1 METVTAK
8 QRIIYLDFLKVI
20 AIFLMVANHCVD
32 NVTPAERALPWYNL
46 WGSVYNSFTRP
57 AIPLFMMVT
66 GILLLPTKMDMGS
79 FYKKRLSRVLIPFLV
94 WSVLYNLFPWFT
106 GLLNCDPETI
116 HVFFKWA
123 DTTQAFGDAMR
134 NILMIPFNFSA
145 FAVQMWYVYLL
156 IGIYLYIPVFSA
168 WVEKSDKRSQ
178 RIFLAIWAVS
188 LFVPYLRNYLTEN
201 LFGECSWNEFGLFYY
216 FAGFSGYMLL
226 GYHLVKYPLQ
236 MSKVSKY
243 ALAAIAF
250 AIGYAVTLI
259 GFKNAT
265 AVEGQSEAMVELFFT
280 YCSPN
285 VALMTFAVFL
295 IAKDLRFENKRVNR
309 FISQFS
315 ICTFGIWMCHYFF
328 VGPVFL
334 LFKSCEMPVLLKV
347 FLENI
352 LVLLA
357 SFALVYLLL
366 LPWYTWFVPRVLSAR
381 K

>member
-1 METVTAK
+1 METVTTK

-123 DTTQAFGDAMR
+123 DTSQAFVDALR

-280 YCSPN
+280 FCSPN
-285 VALMTFAVFL
+285 VALMTFAIFL
-295 IAKDLRFENKRVNR
+295 IGKDLRFENKRINR

-334 LFKSCEMPVLLKV
+334 LFKSFEIPVLLKV
-347 FLENI
+347 FFENI

-357 SFALVYLLL
+357 SFALVYLVRS
-366 LPWYTWFVPRVLSAR
+366 TGTFG
-381 K
+381 KKIMG

>member
-1 METVTAK
+1 METEATK

-79 FYKKRLSRVLIPFLV
+79 FYKKRLSRLLIPFLV

-123 DTTQAFGDAMR
+123 DTSQAFGDALR

-188 LFVPYLRNYLTEN
+188 LFVPYLRNYLTAN

-226 GYHLVKYPLQ
+226 GHHLVKYPLHI
-236 MSKVSKY
+236 SKVSKY
-243 ALAAIAF
+243 ALAAITF

-295 IAKDLRFENKRVNR
+295 ICKDIRFTNKRANR

-352 LVLLA
+352 LVLLV
-357 SFALVYLLL
+357 SFALVFLVRSTGTLG
-366 LPWYTWFVPRVLSAR
+366 
-381 K
+381 KKIMG

>member
-1 METVTAK
+1 METVTTK

-66 GILLLPTKMDMGS
+66 GILLLPIKMDMGS

-123 DTTQAFGDAMR
+123 DTSQAFGDALR

-188 LFVPYLRNYLTEN
+188 LFVPYLRNYLTAN

-280 YCSPN
+280 FCSPN
-285 VALMTFAVFL
+285 VALMTFAIFL

-315 ICTFGIWMCHYFF
+315 IYTFGIWMCHYLF

-357 SFALVYLLL
+357 SFALVYLVRS
-366 LPWYTWFVPRVLSAR
+366 TGTFG
-381 K
+381 KKIMG

>member
-94 WSVLYNLFPWFT
+94 WSVLYNLFPWFS

-123 DTTQAFGDAMR
+123 DTSQAFGDALR

-347 FLENI
+347 FFENI

-357 SFALVYLLL
+357 SFALVYLVRS
-366 LPWYTWFVPRVLSAR
+366 TGTFG
-381 K
+381 KKIMG

>member
-1 METVTAK
+1 MEKVTAK

-123 DTTQAFGDAMR
+123 DTSQAFGDALR

-188 LFVPYLRNYLTEN
+188 LFVPYLRNYLTAN

-280 YCSPN
+280 FCSPN
-285 VALMTFAVFL
+285 VALMTFAIFL
-295 IAKDLRFENKRVNR
+295 ICKDMRFENKRVNR

-357 SFALVYLLL
+357 SFALVYLVRS
-366 LPWYTWFVPRVLSAR
+366 TGTFG
-381 K
+381 KKIMG

>member
-116 HVFFKWA
+116 HVFFKWT

-357 SFALVYLLL
+357 SFALVYLVRS
-366 LPWYTWFVPRVLSAR
+366 TGTFG
-381 K
+381 KKIMG

>member
-1 METVTAK
+1 METVTTK

-123 DTTQAFGDAMR
+123 DTSQAFGDALR

-280 YCSPN
+280 FCSPN
-285 VALMTFAVFL
+285 VALMTFAIFL
-295 IAKDLRFENKRVNR
+295 IGKDLRFENKRINR

-347 FLENI
+347 FFENI
-352 LVLLA
+352 LVLFV
-357 SFALVYLLL
+357 SFALVYLVRS
-366 LPWYTWFVPRVLSAR
+366 TGTFG
-381 K
+381 KKIMG

>member
-79 FYKKRLSRVLIPFLV
+79 FYKKRISRLVIPFLV

-123 DTTQAFGDAMR
+123 DTSQAFGDALR

-280 YCSPN
+280 FCSPN
-285 VALMTFAVFL
+285 VALMTFAIFL
-295 IAKDLRFENKRVNR
+295 IDKDLRFENKRVNR

-315 ICTFGIWMCHYFF
+315 ICTFGIWMCHYLF

-357 SFALVYLLL
+357 SFALVYLVRS
-366 LPWYTWFVPRVLSAR
+366 TGTFG
-381 K
+381 KKIMG

>member
-1 METVTAK
+1 MEIVTAK

-123 DTTQAFGDAMR
+123 DTSQAFGDALR

-280 YCSPN
+280 FCSPN
-285 VALMTFAVFL
+285 VALMTFAIFL
-295 IAKDLRFENKRVNR
+295 IAKDLRFENKRINR

-347 FLENI
+347 FVENI
-352 LVLLA
+352 LVLFV
-357 SFALVYLLL
+357 SFALVYLVRS
-366 LPWYTWFVPRVLSAR
+366 TGTFG
-381 K
+381 KKIMG

>member
-1 METVTAK
+1 METVTTK

-123 DTTQAFGDAMR
+123 DTSQAFGDALR

-168 WVEKSDKRSQ
+168 WVEKSDKLSQ

-250 AIGYAVTLI
+250 SIGYAVTLI

-280 YCSPN
+280 FCSPN
-285 VALMTFAVFL
+285 VALMTFAIFL
-295 IAKDLRFENKRVNR
+295 IGKDLRFENKRVNR

-357 SFALVYLLL
+357 SFALVYLVRS
-366 LPWYTWFVPRVLSAR
+366 TGTFG
-381 K
+381 KKIMG

>member
-1 METVTAK
+1 METVTTK

-123 DTTQAFGDAMR
+123 DTSQAFGDALR

-280 YCSPN
+280 FCSPN
-285 VALMTFAVFL
+285 VALMTFAIFL
-295 IAKDLRFENKRVNR
+295 IGKDLRFENKRVNR

-357 SFALVYLLL
+357 SFALVYLVRS
-366 LPWYTWFVPRVLSAR
+366 TGTFG
-381 K
+381 KKIMG

>member
-66 GILLLPTKMDMGS
+66 RILLLPTKMDMGS

-357 SFALVYLLL
+357 SFALVYLVRS
-366 LPWYTWFVPRVLSAR
+366 TGTFG
-381 K
+381 KKIMG

>member
-46 WGSVYNSFTRP
+46 WGSAYNSFTRP

-66 GILLLPTKMDMGS
+66 GILLLPTQMDMSS
-79 FYKKRLSRVLIPFLV
+79 FYKKRVSRVLVPFLV

-106 GLLNCDPETI
+106 GLLNCNPETI
-116 HVFFKWA
+116 HIFFKWA
-123 DTTQAFGDAMR
+123 DTSQAFGDALR

-188 LFVPYLRNYLTEN
+188 LFVPYLRNYLTAN

-226 GYHLVKYPLQ
+226 GYHLEKYPLHI
-236 MSKVSKY
+236 SNASKY
-243 ALAAIAF
+243 ALAAITF

-265 AVEGQSEAMVELFFT
+265 AVEGQSEAMIELFFT

-295 IAKDLRFENKRVNR
+295 ICKDIRFENKRANR

-347 FLENI
+347 FFENI
-352 LVLLA
+352 LVLFV
-357 SFALVYLLL
+357 SFALVYLVRS
-366 LPWYTWFVPRVLSAR
+366 TGTFG
-381 K
+381 KKIMG

>member
-1 METVTAK
+1 METEATK

-106 GLLNCDPETI
+106 GLLNFDPETI

-123 DTTQAFGDAMR
+123 DTSQTFGDALR

-243 ALAAIAF
+243 ALAAITF

-280 YCSPN
+280 FCSPN

-295 IAKDLRFENKRVNR
+295 ICKDIRFENKRVNR

-357 SFALVYLLL
+357 SFALVYLVRS
-366 LPWYTWFVPRVLSAR
+366 TGTFG
-381 K
+381 KKIMG

>member
-20 AIFLMVANHCVD
+20 AIFLMVANYCVD

-357 SFALVYLLL
+357 SFALVYLVRS
-366 LPWYTWFVPRVLSAR
+366 TGTFG
-381 K
+381 KKIMG

>member
-1 METVTAK
+1 METEATK

-123 DTTQAFGDAMR
+123 DTSQAFGDALR

-280 YCSPN
+280 FCSPN
-285 VALMTFAVFL
+285 VALMTFAIFL
-295 IAKDLRFENKRVNR
+295 IGKDLRFENKRVNR

-347 FLENI
+347 FFENI
-352 LVLLA
+352 LVLFA
-357 SFALVYLLL
+357 SFALVYLVRS
-366 LPWYTWFVPRVLSAR
+366 TGTFG
-381 K
+381 KKIMG

>member
-188 LFVPYLRNYLTEN
+188 LFVPYLRNYLTAN

-357 SFALVYLLL
+357 SFALVYLVRS
-366 LPWYTWFVPRVLSAR
+366 TGTFG
-381 K
+381 KKIMG

>member
-1 METVTAK
+1 METITTK

-123 DTTQAFGDAMR
+123 DTSQAFGDALR

-280 YCSPN
+280 FCSPN
-285 VALMTFAVFL
+285 VALMTFAIFL
-295 IAKDLRFENKRVNR
+295 IAKDLRFENKRINR

-315 ICTFGIWMCHYFF
+315 ICTFGIWMCHYLF

-347 FLENI
+347 FFENI

-357 SFALVYLLL
+357 SFALVYLVRS
-366 LPWYTWFVPRVLSAR
+366 TGTFG
-381 K
+381 KKIMG

>member
-123 DTTQAFGDAMR
+123 DTSQAFGDALR

-280 YCSPN
+280 FCSPN
-285 VALMTFAVFL
+285 VALMTFAIFL
-295 IAKDLRFENKRVNR
+295 IAKDLRFENKRINR

-315 ICTFGIWMCHYFF
+315 ICTFGIWMCHYLF

-347 FLENI
+347 FFENI
-352 LVLLA
+352 LVLFV
-357 SFALVYLLL
+357 SFALVYLVRS
-366 LPWYTWFVPRVLSAR
+366 TGTFG
-381 K
+381 KKIMG

>member
-1 METVTAK
+1 METVTTK

-79 FYKKRLSRVLIPFLV
+79 FYKKRLSRLLIPFLV

-123 DTTQAFGDAMR
+123 DTSQAFGDALR

-280 YCSPN
+280 FCSPN
-285 VALMTFAVFL
+285 VALMTFAIFL
-295 IAKDLRFENKRVNR
+295 IGKDLRFENKRVNR

-357 SFALVYLLL
+357 SFALVYLVRS
-366 LPWYTWFVPRVLSAR
+366 TGTFG
-381 K
+381 KKIMG

>member
-1 METVTAK
+1 METEATK

-123 DTTQAFGDAMR
+123 DTSQAFGDALR

-188 LFVPYLRNYLTEN
+188 LFVPYLRNYLTAN

-226 GYHLVKYPLQ
+226 GHHLVKYPLHI
-236 MSKVSKY
+236 SKVSKY
-243 ALAAIAF
+243 ALAAITF

-295 IAKDLRFENKRVNR
+295 ICKDIRFTNKRANR

-352 LVLLA
+352 LVLLI
-357 SFALVYLLL
+357 SFALVFLVRSTGTLG
-366 LPWYTWFVPRVLSAR
+366 
-381 K
+381 KKIMG

>member
-20 AIFLMVANHCVD
+20 AIFLMVASHCVD

-46 WGSVYNSFTRP
+46 WGSVYNSFTCP

-79 FYKKRLSRVLIPFLV
+79 FYKKRISRVLIPFLV

-106 GLLNCDPETI
+106 GLLNCDSETI
-116 HVFFKWA
+116 HVFFKWT
-123 DTTQAFGDAMR
+123 DTSQAFGDALR

-145 FAVQMWYVYLL
+145 FAIQMWYVYLL

-265 AVEGQSEAMVELFFT
+265 AVEGSR
-280 YCSPN
+280 
-285 VALMTFAVFL
+285 
-295 IAKDLRFENKRVNR
+295 K
-309 FISQFS
+309 
-315 ICTFGIWMCHYFF
+315 
-328 VGPVFL
+328 
-334 LFKSCEMPVLLKV
+334 
-347 FLENI
+347 
-352 LVLLA
+352 
-357 SFALVYLLL
+357 
-366 LPWYTWFVPRVLSAR
+366 PW
-381 K
+381 

>member
-1 METVTAK
+1 METITTK

-123 DTTQAFGDAMR
+123 DTSQAFGDALR

-280 YCSPN
+280 FCSPN
-285 VALMTFAVFL
+285 VALMTFAIFL
-295 IAKDLRFENKRVNR
+295 IGKDLRFENKRVNR

-357 SFALVYLLL
+357 SFALVYLVRS
-366 LPWYTWFVPRVLSAR
+366 TGTFG
-381 K
+381 KKIMG

>member
-1 METVTAK
+1 METEATK

-123 DTTQAFGDAMR
+123 DTSQAFGDALR

-280 YCSPN
+280 FCSPN
-285 VALMTFAVFL
+285 VALMTFAIFL
-295 IAKDLRFENKRVNR
+295 IGKDLRFENKRVNR

-357 SFALVYLLL
+357 SFALVYLVRS
-366 LPWYTWFVPRVLSAR
+366 TGTFG
-381 K
+381 KKIMG

>member
-66 GILLLPTKMDMGS
+66 GILLLPTQMDMGS

-201 LFGECSWNEFGLFYY
+201 LFVECSWNEFGLFYY

-357 SFALVYLLL
+357 SFALVYLVRS
-366 LPWYTWFVPRVLSAR
+366 TGTFG
-381 K
+381 KKIMG

>member
-123 DTTQAFGDAMR
+123 DTSQAFGDALR

-243 ALAAIAF
+243 ALAAITF

-295 IAKDLRFENKRVNR
+295 ICKDIRFENKRVNR

-357 SFALVYLLL
+357 SFALVYLVRS
-366 LPWYTWFVPRVLSAR
+366 TGTFG
-381 K
+381 KKIMG

>member
-1 METVTAK
+1 METEATK

-123 DTTQAFGDAMR
+123 DTSQAFGDALR

-280 YCSPN
+280 FCSPN
-285 VALMTFAVFL
+285 VALMTFAIFL
-295 IAKDLRFENKRVNR
+295 IGKDLRFENKRINR

-347 FLENI
+347 FVENI
-352 LVLLA
+352 LVLFV
-357 SFALVYLLL
+357 SFALVYLVRS
-366 LPWYTWFVPRVLSAR
+366 TGTFG
-381 K
+381 KKIMG

>member
-1 METVTAK
+1 METVTTK

-79 FYKKRLSRVLIPFLV
+79 FYKKRISRLVIPFLV

-123 DTTQAFGDAMR
+123 DTSQAFGDALR

-280 YCSPN
+280 FCSPN
-285 VALMTFAVFL
+285 VALMTFAIFL
-295 IAKDLRFENKRVNR
+295 IGKDLRFENKRVNR

-357 SFALVYLLL
+357 SFALVYLVRS
-366 LPWYTWFVPRVLSAR
+366 TGTFG
-381 K
+381 KKIMG

>member
-123 DTTQAFGDAMR
+123 DTSQAFGDALR

-280 YCSPN
+280 FCSPN
-285 VALMTFAVFL
+285 VALMTFAIFL
-295 IAKDLRFENKRVNR
+295 IAKDLRFENKRINR

-347 FLENI
+347 FFENI

-357 SFALVYLLL
+357 SFALVYLVRS
-366 LPWYTWFVPRVLSAR
+366 TGTFG
-381 K
+381 KKIMG

>member
-1 METVTAK
+1 MEKVTAK

-79 FYKKRLSRVLIPFLV
+79 FYKKRLSRLLIPFLV

-116 HVFFKWA
+116 HMFFKWA
-123 DTTQAFGDAMR
+123 DTSQAFGDALR

-295 IAKDLRFENKRVNR
+295 ICKDIRFENKRVNR

-357 SFALVYLLL
+357 SFALVYLVRS
-366 LPWYTWFVPRVLSAR
+366 TGTFG
-381 K
+381 KKIMG

>member
-1 METVTAK
+1 METITTK

-123 DTTQAFGDAMR
+123 DTSQAFGDALR

-280 YCSPN
+280 FCSPN
-285 VALMTFAVFL
+285 VALMTFAIFL
-295 IAKDLRFENKRVNR
+295 IAKDLRFENKRINR

-315 ICTFGIWMCHYFF
+315 ICTFGIWMCHYLF

-357 SFALVYLLL
+357 SFALVYLVRS
-366 LPWYTWFVPRVLSAR
+366 TGTFG
-381 K
+381 KKIMG

>member
-79 FYKKRLSRVLIPFLV
+79 FYKKRISRVLIPFLV

-106 GLLNCDPETI
+106 GLLNCNPETI

-123 DTTQAFGDAMR
+123 DTSQAFGDALR

-145 FAVQMWYVYLL
+145 FAVQMWYIYLL

-243 ALAAIAF
+243 ALAAITF
-250 AIGYAVTLI
+250 AIGYAITLI

-280 YCSPN
+280 FCSPN
-285 VALMTFAVFL
+285 VALMTFAIFL

-315 ICTFGIWMCHYFF
+315 ICTFGIWMCHYLF

-357 SFALVYLLL
+357 SFALVYLVRS
-366 LPWYTWFVPRVLSAR
+366 TGTFG
-381 K
+381 KKIMG

>member
-1 METVTAK
+1 MEIVTAK

-123 DTTQAFGDAMR
+123 DTSQAFGDALR

-280 YCSPN
+280 FCSPN
-285 VALMTFAVFL
+285 VALMTFAIFL
-295 IAKDLRFENKRVNR
+295 IGKDLRFENKRVNR

-357 SFALVYLLL
+357 SFALVYLVRS
-366 LPWYTWFVPRVLSAR
+366 TGTFG
-381 K
+381 KKIMG